1 MDTSWQLL
9 IRSREA
15 IARFERADANGNPVE
30 LAEARAALKSCH
42 AEVKWLVATRRAM
55 KSQLEATVQKLTTPV
70 AARSAG
76 NGPPLISGAR

>member
-1 MDTSWQLL
+1 MDTSWQIL

-15 IARFERADANGNPVE
+15 ITRFERANANGNPVE
-30 LAEARAALKSCH
+30 LDAARAALERCH

-55 KSQLEATVQKLTTPV
+55 SQKLEATIQKLTTPV

-76 NGPPLISGAR
+76 NGPVRSIG